1 MCGGMIDFDLVK
13 VDIGYLNVVWNVLMW
28 MVVVIDFVIDG
39 KMGVDF
45 GCVDVING
53 GKKYSKGEFDKLCQL
68 IMVDKFG
75 KIVYVFD
82 YKMCYGLLQ

>member
-53 GKKYSKGEFDKLCQL
+53 GKKYSKGEFDKLC
-68 IMVDKFG
+68 
-75 KIVYVFD
+75 
-82 YKMCYGLLQ
+82 